1 MATFVLVDHSLK
13 DVGGHHFDYA
23 VQLLEAAEDAGMSVA
38 LAANRRFR
46 GAHLLPRPWR
56 VYRLFRHT
64 TYSPF
69 AVHQGSR
76 SRTAQTADLA
86 PLAVPWSGEWLG
98 RMCHWTTAWS
108 QWARQRRINH
118 FVAACRRLFS
128 TVRLDRD
135 DHVFFPTISEFDL
148 LGLVRYLRSDARSRL
163 PNWHLQFH
171 FHLLEGR
178 EPDYPRQDAR
188 LHAMRRSFL
197 EALSQVPRHRL
208 HLYNTSPQLAAQY
221 NRLGVAR
228 FHPLPYPINRVFAA
242 ENSRDRAS
250 ATPRTAIRNAASPR
264 APVREASTT
273 ALPLRVTCAGA
284 IRQEKGQQL
293 LGGVVRD
300 LWGDYFAE
308 GKLQLVI
315 QSNKSWFRIPLPD
328 EPKSDLLGDATD
340 KPHDIP
346 NSEPKRAATPPVVY
360 VRHPLQPADYAQ
372 LITSTDIGLLLYDS
386 ERYYARHAG
395 VLGEM
400 LSAGVP
406 VIVPAGCWLSEQIA
420 EPNYAHIDT
429 LLERLRLV
437 ARIPAT
443 SVLWRNLHGTLQR
456 AGTSAPYLAFGDALA
471 SATGELL
478 IPDGASEMVVTF
490 HWVRPEEPGRYVRLA
505 ADQYD
510 AEGNRVARSAT
521 IVGRR
526 EGERPVPVFVPLRKG
541 AARVRLSWQNAYDD
555 GLLTV
560 ADADVHFLSSVGIP
574 GGVAAG
580 SVGLIAAHVGQ
591 LPDLVRE
598 MFDHYAHYRA
608 TAQAFAQQWVEE
620 HDPHRTLNH
629 ILARASSRSDDLVR
643 RTRDDPDT
651 ERDPPP
657 GAATMALTRLSA
669 SGSILDDGVSACDAE
684 TSASGVMGESLR

>member
-23 VQLLEAAEDAGMSVA
+23 VQLLEAAEEAGLQVA

-56 VYRLFRHT
+56 VYRLFRHS

-76 SRTAQTADLA
+76 SRTAQSADLA
-86 PLAVPWSGEWLG
+86 PLAAPWSGEWLG

-128 TVRLDRD
+128 TVRLERD

-148 LGLVRYLRSDARSRL
+148 LGLVRYLKSDSHSRL

-178 EPDYPRQDAR
+178 EPDYPRQDTR

-221 NRLGVAR
+221 NRLGMAR

-242 ENSRDRAS
+242 GASLDGAS
-250 ATPRTAIRNAASPR
+250 AKPGSATAKAGHANAHSG
-264 APVREASTT
+264 ESSTT

-284 IRQEKGQQL
+284 IRQEKGQQH
-293 LGGVVRD
+293 LGDVVRD
-300 LWGDYFAE
+300 LWDDYFAE

-315 QSNKSWFRIPLPD
+315 QSNKSWFRIPLPN
-328 EPKSDLLGDATD
+328 EPKGDLLSDAAD
-340 KPHDIP
+340 KPHLAP
-346 NSEPKRAATPPVVY
+346 HAEPKRAIEPPVVY
-360 VRHPLQPADYAQ
+360 VRHPLQPADYVQ
-372 LITSTDIGLLLYDS
+372 LIASTDIGLLLYDS

-395 VLGEM
+395 VLGEL

-420 EPNYAHIDT
+420 EPNYAHVDT

-456 AGTSAPYLAFGDALA
+456 PGASAPCLTFGDALA

-490 HWVRPEEPGRYVRLA
+490 RWIRPEEPGRYVRLA

-510 AEGNRVARSAT
+510 ADGNRVARWAT

-526 EGERPVPVFVPLRKG
+526 EGDLPVPVFVPLRKG
-541 AARVRLSWQNAYDD
+541 STRVRLSWQNAYDD

-560 ADADVHFLSSVGIP
+560 ADADVHFLSSAGIP

-591 LPDLVRE
+591 LPELVRE
-598 MFDHYAHYRA
+598 MFDHYPHYRA
-608 TAQAFAQQWVEE
+608 AAREFARGWVEK
-620 HDPHRTLNH
+620 HDPRRTLNH
-629 ILARASSRSDDLVR
+629 ILARASSGSGDLVR
-643 RTRDDPDT
+643 KSRDEPDT

-657 GAATMALTRLSA
+657 GAATMALTRLSV
-669 SGSILDDGVSACDAE
+669 SGANLDDSVSAHDRAAA
-684 TSASGVMGESLR
+684 TTGVVGESLR